1 MNRPDFPM
9 FYKDMIREDKK
20 KQMKQ
25 WEMKRQRFTAY
36 DDIES
41 DPDDE
46 V

>member
-9 FYKDMIREDKK
+9 FYKDMIKADRE
-20 KQMKQ
+20 KQMKL

-36 DDIES
+36 DDVAS
-41 DPDDE
+41 DPDND